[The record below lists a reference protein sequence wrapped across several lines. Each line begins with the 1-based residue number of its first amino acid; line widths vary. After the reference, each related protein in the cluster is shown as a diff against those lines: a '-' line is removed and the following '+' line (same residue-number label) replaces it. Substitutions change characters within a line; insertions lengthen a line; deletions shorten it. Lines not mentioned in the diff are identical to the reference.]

1 MKRYRVIYNYNGVRC
16 VDCVL
21 AQSKAEVIRLIMKR
35 LEDEGGVPK
44 KITFVVDECIDAED
58 W

>member
-1 MKRYRVIYNYNGVRC
+1 MKRYRVIYMYNGNC
-16 VDCVL
+16 YMDCVL

-44 KITFVVDECIDAED
+44 KITFVVDECIDTED